1 MTESEILRD
10 INMKIHKLNI
20 SDIIRKKAEVFAS
33 EGISE
38 KIKAMAIKFESM
50 DELNKI
56 KKKINEI
63 FNFQELEE
71 KIETIKKLS
80 KKDGQSIFTG
90 DNITE
95 YNKLINP
102 IDEIFKGIYHSKDEL
117 LAQLE
122 KIQMPYVLKNLGI
135 ENGATHF
142 SIKDLILKML
152 TIIRPNNQGVDERE
166 SKAYK
171 VLMKIIDKKLGV
183 NINFEIEKFKGIL
196 IDISELFDNDVKLN
210 KLELKLKSTSENFNQ
225 ENFTKLKENIGKLE
239 ILGLIGRLKK
249 AENFNDVM
257 NSFVTVMNEKLDGV
271 TKILEASIM
280 DNETQQI

>member
-38 KIKAMAIKFESM
+38 KIKDMAIKFESM

-183 NINFEIEKFKGIL
+183 NINF
-196 IDISELFDNDVKLN
+196 
-210 KLELKLKSTSENFNQ
+210 
-225 ENFTKLKENIGKLE
+225 
-239 ILGLIGRLKK
+239 
-249 AENFNDVM
+249 
-257 NSFVTVMNEKLDGV
+257 
-271 TKILEASIM
+271 
-280 DNETQQI
+280 

>member
-38 KIKAMAIKFESM
+38 KIKDMAIKFESM